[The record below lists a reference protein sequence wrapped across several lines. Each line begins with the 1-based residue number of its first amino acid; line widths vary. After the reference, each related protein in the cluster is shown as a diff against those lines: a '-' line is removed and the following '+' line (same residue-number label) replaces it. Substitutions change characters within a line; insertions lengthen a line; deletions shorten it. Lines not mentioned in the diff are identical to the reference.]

1 MKLCLQC
8 NTHFQGDFEQCPDDG
23 AKLISVPDDPVIGK
37 VLGEKYRILC
47 PVGKGSMGVVYK
59 AIQES
64 TGREMAVKLLHHFL
78 GSNSDSV
85 KRFHREAKAVSR
97 LSHPNIIR
105 LYDFGVVDE
114 GQPYIVTELLNGVT
128 LSDVLRK
135 RGFVDLKQALP
146 LFSQVCAAVGEAHR
160 SRVIHRDLKPENIVL
175 EEVDID
181 GNLDAP
187 DLIKK
192 NAVRVLDFG
201 VAKMWT
207 DTGATSASL
216 TIEGKVCGSPAYMSP
231 EQCRGVDVD
240 YRTDIYSMGVVF
252 FETLTGRR
260 PFAADDLMALMLM
273 HVNNQ
278 APSMGSVNEQVTFP
292 KEINDVIMKAMA
304 KNPNDRQQSAEE
316 LWEDIQAACNGRQKT
331 VSVAPP
337 ENWIPFQG
345 KGGLVFRTSEDGLP
359 PPETSDSYSAL
370 NDPNALLD
378 WGPQSK
384 PVQNKKSRG
393 SAAKTMMVLRALALG
408 GLVVFGSYQ
417 FSSYYRANDEAKNAS
432 ILISR
437 GRCEEGVSVL
447 ERLQRE
453 KSLMPEYNE
462 TLSDAYLQMA
472 MQYAK
477 IGNYNRAVELLRKVP
492 AKAKAFVQ
500 AQHFLRRWTP
510 RVRN

>member
-8 NTHFQGDFEQCPDDG
+8 NTHFQGDFEKCPDDG
-23 AKLISVPDDPVIGK
+23 AKLVAVPDDPVIGK

-78 GSNSDSV
+78 GTNSDSV

-105 LYDFGVVDE
+105 LYDFGVMDE
-114 GQPYIVTELLNGVT
+114 GQPYIVTELLKGVT
-128 LSDVLRK
+128 LSDILRK
-135 RGFVDLKQALP
+135 RGFVTLKQALP
-146 LFSQVCAAVGEAHR
+146 LFEQVCAAIGEAHR

-175 EEVDID
+175 EEVDIS

-192 NAVRVLDFG
+192 NAIRVLDFG
-201 VAKMWT
+201 VAKMWS
-207 DTGATSASL
+207 DSGASSASL

-252 FETLTGRR
+252 FETLTGKR

-304 KNPNDRQQSAEE
+304 KNPNERQQSSEE

-331 VSVAPP
+331 VTVAPP

-345 KGGLVFRTSEDGLP
+345 KGGLVFRVTEEGGNPSL
-359 PPETSDSYSAL
+359 ETSDNYSSLA
-370 NDPNALLD
+370 NNAILD
-378 WGPQSK
+378 WIPPDK
-384 PVQNKKSRG
+384 PATVKK
-393 SAAKTMMVLRALALG
+393 KNNQKLMMVARALFLG
-408 GLVVFGSYQ
+408 GLVVAGTYQ
-417 FSSYYRANDEAKNAS
+417 FGTYYKANSEASNAS
-432 ILISR
+432 TLISR
-437 GRCEEGVSVL
+437 GRCEEGVTVL
-447 ERLQRE
+447 ERLQKE
-453 KSLMPEYNE
+453 GKLQPEYNE
-462 TLSDAYLQMA
+462 TLSEAYVQMA
-472 MQYAK
+472 QQYARN
-477 IGNYNRAVELLRKVP
+477 GNYGRAVELLKKVP
-492 AKAKAFVQ
+492 AKAKVSTQ
-500 AQHFLRRWTP
+500 AQNYLRRWMP

>member
-8 NTHFQGDFEQCPDDG
+8 NTHFQGDFEKCPDDG
-23 AKLISVPDDPVIGK
+23 AKLVAVPDDPVIGK

-78 GSNSDSV
+78 GTNSDSV

-105 LYDFGVVDE
+105 LYDFGVMDE
-114 GQPYIVTELLNGVT
+114 GQPYIVTELLKGVT
-128 LSDVLRK
+128 LSDILRK
-135 RGFVDLKQALP
+135 RGFVTLKQALP
-146 LFSQVCAAVGEAHR
+146 LFEQVCAAIGEAHR

-175 EEVDID
+175 EEVNIS

-192 NAVRVLDFG
+192 NAIRVLDFG
-201 VAKMWT
+201 VAKMWS
-207 DTGATSASL
+207 DSGASSASL

-252 FETLTGRR
+252 FETLTGKR

-304 KNPNDRQQSAEE
+304 KNPNERQQSAEE

-331 VSVAPP
+331 VVVAPP

-345 KGGLVFRTSEDGLP
+345 KGGLVFRVTEEGGNPSL
-359 PPETSDSYSAL
+359 ETSDNYSSL
-370 NDPNALLD
+370 SNNAILD
-378 WGPQSK
+378 WIPPDK
-384 PVQNKKSRG
+384 P
-393 SAAKTMMVLRALALG
+393 AAAPDRKGGQKFMMVARALFLG
-408 GLVVFGSYQ
+408 GLVVAGTYQ
-417 FSSYYRANDEAKNAS
+417 FGTYYKANNEANEAS
-432 ILISR
+432 VLIGK
-437 GRCEEGVSVL
+437 GRCEEGVAVL
-447 ERLQRE
+447 ERLQKE
-453 KSLMPEYNE
+453 NKLQPEYNE
-462 TLSDAYLQMA
+462 TLSEAYVQMA
-472 MQYAK
+472 QQYARN
-477 IGNYNRAVELLRKVP
+477 GNYGRAVELLRKVP
-492 AKAKAFVQ
+492 VKAKVSAQ
-500 AQHFLRRWTP
+500 AQNYLRRWLP
-510 RVRN
+510 RVRS

>member
-23 AKLISVPDDPVIGK
+23 AKLVSVPDDPVIGK

-78 GSNSDSV
+78 GTNSDSV

-105 LYDFGVVDE
+105 LYDFGVMDE

-128 LSDVLRK
+128 LSDILRK
-135 RGFVDLKQALP
+135 RGFVNLNQALP
-146 LFSQVCAAVGEAHR
+146 LFEQVCAAIGEAHR
-160 SRVIHRDLKPENIVL
+160 SRVIHRDLKPENIVM
-175 EEVDID
+175 EEVDIN

-192 NAVRVLDFG
+192 NAIRVLDFG

-207 DTGATSASL
+207 ESGATSASL

-252 FETLTGRR
+252 FETLTGKR

-278 APSMGSVNEQVTFP
+278 APSMGSVNEKVTFP
-292 KEINDVIMKAMA
+292 KEINDVIMKAMS
-304 KNPNDRQQSAEE
+304 KNPNERQQSAEE

-331 VSVAPP
+331 VTVAPP

-345 KGGLVFRTSEDGLP
+345 KGGLVFRTTDDGTASL
-359 PPETSDSYSAL
+359 ETSDSYSTL
-370 NDPNALLD
+370 SNPNAILD
-378 WGPQSK
+378 WIP
-384 PVQNKKSRG
+384 PVPSTDNTKNRRG
-393 SAAKTMMVLRALALG
+393 SNKTMMVARALFLG
-408 GLVVFGSYQ
+408 ALVVAGFYQ
-417 FSSYYRANDEAKNAS
+417 FNVYLKANDEAKNAS

-437 GRCEEGVSVL
+437 GKCEEGVIVL
-447 ERLQRE
+447 ERLQKE
-453 KSLMPEYNE
+453 NKLQPEYNE
-462 TLSDAYLQMA
+462 TLADAYVQMA

-477 IGNYNRAVELLRKVP
+477 IGNYNRSVDLLKKVP
-492 AKAKAFVQ
+492 AKAKAAAQ
-500 AQHFLRRWTP
+500 AQQLIRRYSP
-510 RVRN
+510 RVRS